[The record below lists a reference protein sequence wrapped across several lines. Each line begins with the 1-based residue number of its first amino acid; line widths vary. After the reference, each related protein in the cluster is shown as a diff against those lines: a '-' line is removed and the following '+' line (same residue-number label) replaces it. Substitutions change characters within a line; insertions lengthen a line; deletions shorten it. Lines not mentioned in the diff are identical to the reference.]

1 MGGLVKYALRDGSN
15 ITQAWLLEHVVPNMA
30 AQFLV
35 QFAVTLALPIVWACF
50 DSECSIPI
58 PLALKNRVW
67 QAYEAIRDPNNLPG
81 DQNPVEKHHIVIVND
96 NGTLLINKAGQLT
109 NLSNP
114 PNDAMHGMTVLQL
127 EQELRN
133 VTSQLTE
140 LMHSINQLQ
149 ASGQQN
155 EAAWQQMA
163 ALNRKVGQMNTAIQQ
178 FATFPVVRL
187 PAQQQQLD
195 VVTAPDHNGDN
206 MDDNVDGNNGA
217 AATPIPFECTLSQ
230 KPQNLYE
237 LRQEYE
243 YGIGSRK
250 ATKYFTSHERGWVK
264 STYAKCNIVWME
276 ILHLIHGGETHLVAS
291 DQILNV
297 YGPTLSMTE
306 FIGQIQKDSKTGVHP
321 ALQV

>member
-1 MGGLVKYALRDGSN
+1 MIFRAICCHSCTPNCLGLL
-15 ITQAWLLEHVVPNMA
+15 
-30 AQFLV
+30 
-35 QFAVTLALPIVWACF
+35 

-58 PLALKNRVW
+58 PLALKNRVR
-67 QAYEAIRDPNNLPG
+67 QAYKAIQDPNNLPG

-114 PNDAMHGMTVLQL
+114 PNDAIHGMTVLQL

-140 LMHSINQLQ
+140 LMCTINQLQ

-163 ALNRKVGQMNTAIQQ
+163 ALNRKVGQMNTAIQR
-178 FATFPVVRL
+178 FAAFPVVHL

-195 VVTAPDHNGDN
+195 VVAAPDHNGNN

-264 STYAKCNIVWME
+264 STYAKCNIVWKE
-276 ILHLIHGGETHLVAS
+276 ILCLVCGGETHLVAI
-291 DQILNV
+291 D
-297 YGPTLSMTE
+297 
-306 FIGQIQKDSKTGVHP
+306 
-321 ALQV
+321 